1 MNAEPRILL
10 PRGVRHGGRPAGLL
24 TRGSPVAAFP
34 ARASGVVA
42 TGISSHSGGTVPD
55 SHRVPSPCAR
65 FGAQPTMPL
74 DDLSLAAGARLGRRD
89 LRVLVDPLAELG
101 ARDVGRGP
109 AQARAHDGVR

>member
-34 ARASGVVA
+34 ARASGMVA
-42 TGISSHSGGTVPD
+42 AGISSHSGGTVPD

-65 FGAQPTMPL
+65 LRDQPTMPP
-74 DDLSLAAGARLGRRD
+74 DGFPLAAGARVGGRD
-89 LRVLVDPLAELG
+89 LRVLVDPVAQLG
-101 ARDVGRGP
+101 ARDVGLRP
-109 AQARAHDGVR
+109 A